1 MGPSGLELAVKE
13 QSAHD
18 RLVVALGQVLQE
30 QRNQLRLSQTQL
42 AESSDFHRSYI
53 SDVERGYRNISL
65 RNLSRL
71 AAALKVPAS
80 TLLSLAEKRAQQK
93 LKSKDKPGE
102 EE

>member
-65 RNLSRL
+65 SRL

-102 EE
+102 DE

>member
-1 MGPSGLELAVKE
+1 MVKE
-13 QSAHD
+13 LTVHD

-30 QRNQLRLSQTQL
+30 HRNQLRLSQSQL

-65 RNLSRL
+65 KNLSRL

-80 TLLSLAEKRAQQK
+80 TLLMLAERRVQ
-93 LKSKDKPGE
+93 LKQAKF
-102 EE
+102 